1 MPKEWIV
8 IDTLA
13 HPYFNW
19 LLQNTLSF
27 FYLFL
32 KETHVVSDYS
42 FSNEIKAELGFSNEI
57 TSSLAP
63 RPLRP
68 LKLRLV
74 SKLERKQKSSFLEMF
89 YKIS

>member
-32 KETHVVSDYS
+32 KETALLVIIVSVMRLLVV
-42 FSNEIKAELGFSNEI
+42 
-57 TSSLAP
+57 
-63 RPLRP
+63 
-68 LKLRLV
+68 
-74 SKLERKQKSSFLEMF
+74 
-89 YKIS
+89 